1 MEKKSNIIAAT
12 HTGPL
17 SHDLAIVP
25 WKLVSAHLMKKIH
38 RHVVRSAMIPPSNGP
53 NRLDIVKTELIT
65 PE

>member
-17 SHDLAIVP
+17 PYDLAIVQRN
-25 WKLVSAHLMKKIH
+25 VRSIHLMKKIH
-38 RHVVRSAMIPPSNGP
+38 RQVVRSAMIPPSNGP
-53 NRLDIVKTELIT
+53 KRLDIAKTELIT